1 MASKSLLI
9 SLTLAS
15 HLGGCHK
22 PHHFFKV
29 VVEDATRSGKVG
41 IPAKFARDY
50 GNSLSNPV
58 FIKVPSG
65 KIWEL
70 ELVKCGFEIYEGG
83 CHFHVIIF
91 DRTAT
96 EIEYPDFE
104 QEVKVEESDD
114 DEELVK
120 PVPAGSWAGTSET
133 ISSTR
138 SDEKYIALQT
148 VSRAFK
154 STNPFF
160 SVFMPPSYVGPITNH
175 SCSVGIPKDFSRLYL
190 KDNSDVVL
198 CDSDGKTWAAEYMS
212 TFGSNGWAYGGET
225 AFGSKLIAQ
234 ETALQRAL
242 AFISDN
248 PYFVVV
254 LRASYMN
261 HSLRIPKPFS
271 WIHLESSV
279 TNINVNLCLSNG
291 KSWPA
296 MLLQRSNMGSSKV
309 RIHDGWRAFVDD
321 NNLHVGDVCVLEM
334 TNHDTKIS
342 FKVHLFHAIAD
353 AKGPLCSTPQH
364 HKADI
369 DMASTSKSPMFKR
382 VVLPGTPYAI
392 FERYLTSG
400 SEMVRLKVEDRWWP
414 VKITSNR

>member
-58 FIKVPSG
+58 FIKHYSVEPG
-65 KIWEL
+65 HFF
-70 ELVKCGFEIYEGG
+70 VFRYEGG

-114 DEELVK
+114 DEELVNIANGISNGSRDK
-120 PVPAGSWAGTSET
+120 PG
-133 ISSTR
+133 
-138 SDEKYIALQT
+138 LQCPRLHKI
-148 VSRAFK
+148 RAFK

-212 TFGSNGWAYGGET
+212 TFGTYTKTLFLDTFGE
-225 AFGSKLIAQ
+225 
-234 ETALQRAL
+234 
-242 AFISDN
+242 
-248 PYFVVV
+248 
-254 LRASYMN
+254 LRHQHQCKPMSFEREIMAGNAS
-261 HSLRIPKPFS
+261 PKKQ
-271 WIHLESSV
+271 H
-279 TNINVNLCLSNG
+279 G
-291 KSWPA
+291 K
-296 MLLQRSNMGSSKV
+296 
-309 RIHDGWRAFVDD
+309 
-321 NNLHVGDVCVLEM
+321 
-334 TNHDTKIS
+334 
-342 FKVHLFHAIAD
+342 FKR
-353 AKGPLCSTPQH
+353 PLCSTPQH

-382 VVLPGTPYAI
+382 VVLPVHLKEKRLGTPYAI